1 MISFSEI
8 ETTVKRATKS
18 MGFSW
23 GIAEEV
29 GKNTRLLE
37 MFGLPGIKNI
47 NQYFKIYNKDSFENI
62 NIYSRSN
69 ISKKFYCPIIAGVN
83 FFDQSSSISELKQI
97 EINNLA
103 FPLLF
108 IPFVS
113 RTSEIVG
120 KRIFLKVDNKEFL
133 FNYNQSIYSNYLSG
147 DIVDRSEKMN
157 IQFLENKNSFSEKD
171 WLELYK
177 ISENTFVKESEEL
190 KQKAALPLLQN
201 ELLAAFEHRYMQF
214 QAGKLEEMKYEFL
227 TNLFGFKQFR
237 DYIIE
242 DKKTKAEIIDIDESG
257 QLVLA
262 FEDAY
267 TKAFSLKEVKY
278 VI

>member
-103 FPLLF
+103 YPLLF

-147 DIVDRSEKMN
+147 DIVEKSEKIN
-157 IQFLENKNSFSEKD
+157 LQFLENTNSFSENE
-171 WLELYK
+171 WSELYK
-177 ISENTFVKESEEL
+177 ISENTFVEETEEL
-190 KQKAALPLLQN
+190 KQKG
-201 ELLAAFEHRYMQF
+201 
-214 QAGKLEEMKYEFL
+214 AGAGL
-227 TNLFGFKQFR
+227 TDN
-237 DYIIE
+237 D
-242 DKKTKAEIIDIDESG
+242 
-257 QLVLA
+257 
-262 FEDAY
+262 
-267 TKAFSLKEVKY
+267 
-278 VI
+278 

>member
-108 IPFVS
+108 IPFLS

-120 KRIFLKVDNKEFL
+120 KRIFLKADNKEFL

-147 DIVDRSEKMN
+147 DIVEKSDKIN
-157 IQFLENKNSFSEKD
+157 LQFLENTNSFSENE
-171 WLELYK
+171 WSELYK
-177 ISENTFVKESEEL
+177 ISENTFVEETEEL
-190 KQKAALPLLQN
+190 KQKG
-201 ELLAAFEHRYMQF
+201 
-214 QAGKLEEMKYEFL
+214 AGAGL
-227 TNLFGFKQFR
+227 TDN
-237 DYIIE
+237 D
-242 DKKTKAEIIDIDESG
+242 
-257 QLVLA
+257 
-262 FEDAY
+262 
-267 TKAFSLKEVKY
+267 
-278 VI
+278 